1 MTDHDPIAEI
11 KKNLSVERMVR
22 RRASNWRDETG
33 GDRVGRCTHPVHGHT
48 SSGSDGTPN
57 MIVTEDDGWY
67 CYSHGTGG
75 GVFEWIAVEE
85 GICSCGN
92 LPLSDD
98 EFKKTLREAA
108 DRADVSLQPVDV
120 DYEDLSE
127 QRRARYALDTAVDI
141 MHDNLDTVVDGMTI
155 RRMIKEQRGFD
166 DETIDEARIGYIND
180 QAHAKLLEE
189 LSSEALQDIGLHRDN
204 ESLHVRERI
213 VYPYLEGGL
222 PSYWIAR
229 ATPESP
235 IDAKYMK
242 PHSESC
248 VLPQPIY
255 VAHPPQ
261 GTQNNN
267 IWVAEGIQDAISL
280 AAAGGVTAI
289 SAVATN
295 PSPHQ
300 MEQLVER
307 ASEAAKTVVCFDSDD
322 AGVKKATDLAI
333 ELMRSGIQTD
343 ISFVPDGDDPNDFF
357 VNGGSFDDLTTKSG
371 VQQIIEQ
378 KGDSEDTVHRILS
391 TVEPNSIRAD
401 RVVEEINSQT
411 PYQKRTLRNL
421 IREKY
426 QYEQQQGWMEPVR
439 LQKTTGA
446 EVEWT
451 LIYPDGTEINLD
463 EITGWGAARAF
474 CEKYAAKFNF
484 APNLDEDEWIDYI
497 NGWMS
502 EVGVTEVNPLSKEGR
517 ARETVMETIQKQDIA
532 TSWSEIPKTPHIQCG
547 YGDDGVLF
555 VLSETVQDW
564 LGEMEVGLREAREFL
579 DPIMAGDTKRK
590 TVDYERYRMWPFD
603 VEKIEEEGYRVPDPV
618 ESPDD
623 PEEAEDE
630 EVEEL

>member
-1 MTDHDPIAEI
+1 MTDYDPIAEI
-11 KKNLSVERMVR
+11 KQNLSVERMVR
-22 RRASNWRDETG
+22 RRASDWRDESG
-33 GDRVGRCTHPVHGHT
+33 GDRVGRCTHPIHGHT
-48 SSGSDGTPN
+48 SSNSDGTPN
-57 MIVTEDDGWY
+57 MIVTEDGGWY

-75 GVFEWIAVEE
+75 GVFEWVAVEE

-98 EFKKTLREAA
+98 EFKQALREAA

-127 QRRARYALDTAVDI
+127 QRRARFALDTAVDI
-141 MHDNLDTVVDGMTI
+141 MHDNLDTVIDGMTI
-155 RRMIKEQRGFD
+155 RKRLKEIRGFD
-166 DETIDEARIGYIND
+166 DETIDQARIGYIND

-204 ESLHVRERI
+204 QSLHVRERI

-222 PSYWIAR
+222 PTYWIAR
-229 ATPESP
+229 ATDESP

-242 PHSESC
+242 PHSETC
-248 VLPQPIY
+248 VLDQPIY
-255 VAHPPQ
+255 VSYPPQ

-280 AAAGGVTAI
+280 SAAGGVTAI

-307 ASEAAKTVVCFDSDD
+307 ATEADKTIVCFDSDE
-322 AGVKKATDLAI
+322 AGVKKATDLAV
-333 ELMRSGIQTD
+333 ELMRSGVQTD
-343 ISFVPDGDDPNDFF
+343 ISFVPEGDDPNDFF
-357 VNGGSFDDLTTKSG
+357 VDGGSFDDLETKSG

-378 KGDSEDTVHRILS
+378 HGDSEQVIHRILS
-391 TVEPNSIRAD
+391 TVEPNTIRAD

-411 PYQKRTLRNL
+411 PYQKRTLRGL
-421 IREKY
+421 IRDKY
-426 QYEQQQGWMEPVR
+426 QYEQQQGWLEPVR
-439 LQKTTGA
+439 LEKTTGA
-446 EVEWT
+446 ETEWT
-451 LIYPDGTEINLD
+451 LIYPDGTEIHLE
-463 EITGWGAARAF
+463 EITGWGAARTF
-474 CEKYAAKFNF
+474 CEKYAAKFNY

-517 ARETVMETIQKQDIA
+517 VREVVLETFQEQDVA
-532 TSWSEIPKTPHIQCG
+532 SDWREVPSTPHLQMG
-547 YGDDGVLF
+547 YGDDDVIYVMSDAL
-555 VLSETVQDW
+555 EEWIDD
-564 LGEMEVGLREAREFL
+564 MEVSLREAREYL
-579 DPIMAGDTKRK
+579 DPIMAGDTTRK
-590 TVDYERYRMWPFD
+590 TVDYKRYRMWPFS
-603 VEKIEEEGYRVPDPV
+603 VEKVKDEGYPAPEPV
-618 ESPDD
+618 ESPDEPAE
-623 PEEAEDE
+623 PEDA